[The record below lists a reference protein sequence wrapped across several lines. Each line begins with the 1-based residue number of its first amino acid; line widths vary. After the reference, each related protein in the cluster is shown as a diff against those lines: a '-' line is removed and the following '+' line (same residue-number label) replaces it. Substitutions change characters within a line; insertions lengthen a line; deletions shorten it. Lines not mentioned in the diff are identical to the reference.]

1 MKFIDLNRQYQA
13 YKQEI
18 DEAVSNVLESGVFIL
33 GPVLEELETSLAAFT
48 GVQKAVGVGSGTDG
62 LLLALMAIGV
72 GPNDTVIT
80 TPFSFFATAEAI
92 MLLGAKPVFVDIDP
106 LTYNMDTAHLL
117 HTVEA
122 LKNKGERPKAIL
134 PVSLYGQCADMD
146 EICETART
154 ADIPVIEDACQSFG
168 ATYKNRR
175 SCGLSLMGVTSFF
188 PSKPLG
194 AYGEGGMIFTNDPEL
209 ADELRSLRVHGQKQH
224 YQHTSIGL
232 NARLDAIQAAVLLT
246 KFKHFPKEI
255 VRRQERAMTYGSL
268 FQQYL
273 PEIQLPHIKPD
284 RTSVFAQYTIRLP
297 DDKRARVVE
306 HLKTRGIP
314 TAIHY
319 PTPLHL
325 QPACAHLNILKGS
338 LPHAEQAAKEVLSL
352 PMHPFML
359 VQEQE
364 MVVTA
369 IKEALAKG
377 H

>member
-18 DEAVSNVLESGVFIL
+18 DEAIAQVLESGVFIL
-33 GPVLEELETSLAAFT
+33 GPVLEELEQTLAAFV
-48 GVQKAVGVGSGTDG
+48 GVQQAVGIGSGTDG
-62 LLLALMAIGV
+62 LILSLMTLGIG
-72 GPNDTVIT
+72 PKDIVIT
-80 TPFSFFATAEAI
+80 TPFSFFATVGAI
-92 MLLGAKPVFVDIDP
+92 LLLGARPVFVDIDP
-106 LTYNMDTAHLL
+106 LTYNLDPTLL
-117 HTVEA
+117 SQTIEA
-122 LKNKGERPKAIL
+122 CQEKGEKPKAIL

-146 EICETART
+146 EIQETARKSG
-154 ADIPVIEDACQSFG
+154 IPVIEDACQSFG

-255 VRRQERAMTYGSL
+255 VRRHERAMIYNSL
-268 FQQYL
+268 FQAHL
-273 PEIQLPHIKPD
+273 PQIQLPYIKPD
-284 RTSVFAQYTIRLP
+284 RTSVFAQYTIRIP
-297 DDKRARVVE
+297 DGKRTFVVE
-306 HLKTRGIP
+306 HLKARGIP

-319 PTPLHL
+319 PTPLHM
-325 QPACAHLNILKGS
+325 QPACSHLNIPPGS
-338 LPHAEQAAKEVLSL
+338 FPNAEQAAKEVLSL

>member
-18 DEAVSNVLESGVFIL
+18 DDAISNVLESGVFIL
-33 GPVLEELETSLAAFT
+33 GPVLQELETSLAAFT
-48 GVQKAVGVGSGTDG
+48 GVQRAIGVGSGTDG

-72 GPNDTVIT
+72 GPNDVVIT
-80 TPFSFFATAEAI
+80 TPFSFFATVEAI

-106 LTYNMDTAHLL
+106 LTYNMDPAHLRY
-117 HTVEA
+117 TIEDF
-122 LKNKGERPKAIL
+122 KQKGERPKAVL

-146 EICETART
+146 EICEIAKT

-175 SCGLSLMGVTSFF
+175 SCSLGIMGVTSFF

-194 AYGEGGMIFTNDPEL
+194 AYGEGGMIFTNNPEL
-209 ADELRSLRVHGQKQH
+209 ADKLYSLRVHGQRQH

-232 NARLDAIQAAVLLT
+232 NARLDAIQAAVLLA
-246 KFKHFPKEI
+246 KFKHFPKEL
-255 VRRQERAMTYGSL
+255 VRRQERAMTYTGL
-268 FQQYL
+268 FQNHSL
-273 PEIQLPHIKPD
+273 EIQLPHIKPD
-284 RTSVFAQYTIRLP
+284 RTSVFAQYTIRILHG
-297 DDKRARVVE
+297 KRAMVVE
-306 HLKTRGIP
+306 HLKAQGIP

-319 PTPLHL
+319 PTPLHM
-325 QPACAHLNILKGS
+325 QPACAHLNIPEGS

-369 IKEALAKG
+369 IKDALRKG
-377 H
+377 D